1 MRNNFWF
8 WEAAI
13 SPERCDEIIEE
24 CKKVPAQKG
33 TTFADVDKG
42 YIADGEVRN
51 STVRWVQNVPGITE
65 TIWPYVWEAN
75 RMAYNFDI
83 ASIFDVQFT
92 EYDAAEEQYYSWH
105 HDVDFVA
112 DRGYDRKIS
121 AVIQLSDQEDYE
133 GGEFQFRYMQA
144 PEGFKK
150 RGSVLTFPSYLEH
163 QVTPVT
169 EGTRYSLVTWVEGP
183 RWR

>member
-1 MRNNFWF
+1 MRNQYWF

-13 SPERCDEIIEE
+13 SPERCDEIIEQ
-24 CKKVPAQKG
+24 CKEIEAIKG
-33 TTFADVDKG
+33 TTFNGEGYDVNDT
-42 YIADGEVRN
+42 RN
-51 STVRWVQNVPGITE
+51 STIRWVQDVPGITN
-65 TIWPYVWEAN
+65 TLWPYVWESN
-75 RMAYNFDI
+75 RQAFNFDI
-83 ASIFDVQFT
+83 SCIFDVQFT
-92 EYDAAEEQYYSWH
+92 EYNGEENEFYSWH
-105 HDVDFVA
+105 SDNDWTA

-121 AVIQLSDQEDYE
+121 VVIQLSDPDDYE
-133 GGEFQFRYMQA
+133 GGEFQFRHLQA

-163 QVTPVT
+163 QVTTVT

>member
-1 MRNNFWF
+1 MRNQFWY

-13 SPERCDEIIEE
+13 SPERCDEIIKQ
-24 CKKVPAQKG
+24 CKQMPEQKG
-33 TTFADVDKG
+33 TTFAD
-42 YIADGEVRN
+42 GEYTVNENRN
-51 STVRWVQNVPGITE
+51 STIRWVQDVPGITN
-65 TIWPYVWEAN
+65 TLWPYVWEAN

-83 ASIFDVQFT
+83 NCIFEVQFT
-92 EYDAAEEQYYSWH
+92 EYNGAENEFYSWH
-105 HDVDFVA
+105 NDVDW
-112 DRGYDRKIS
+112 DRDSGYDRKMS
-121 AVIQLSDQEDYE
+121 VVIQLSDPEDYE

-163 QVTPVT
+163 QVTTVT